1 VARALTLYS
10 RQIFQRDMLAAT
22 LNSPMWSPLNQLVD
36 NDTELI
42 RAVAKK
48 DKTAFEQLYLSYH
61 PRIYKFSMRMLK
73 DHMQAEE
80 VTSDTLYA
88 VWGSAGKFR
97 EQSAVSSWILGIAY
111 KRSIKSYN
119 RNARH
124 SEKREPE
131 HVMDGLVETSPGRD
145 PEIQASNA
153 MKVAALETAMSTLSS
168 NHRAVIELVALGY
181 PVSEIAEIVGCPENT
196 VKTRTFH
203 ARRQLSEALQ
213 DQP

>member
-1 VARALTLYS
+1 
-10 RQIFQRDMLAAT
+10 MLAASLNSQMWST
-22 LNSPMWSPLNQLVD
+22 LNQNVEK
-36 NDTELI
+36 DTELI
-42 RAVAKK
+42 RAVAMK
-48 DKTAFEQLYLSYH
+48 DKTAFEQLYRSYH

-88 VWGSAGKFR
+88 VWGSADKFR

-111 KRSIKSYN
+111 RRSIKSYN

-124 SEKREPE
+124 TEKREPE
-131 HVMDGLVETSPGRD
+131 YAMESLVETSPGLD
-145 PEIQASNA
+145 PELQTSSTMKLSTIQA
-153 MKVAALETAMSTLSS
+153 AMSNLTS

-181 PVSEIAEIVGCPENT
+181 SVSEIAEIVGCPENT

-203 ARRQLSEALQ
+203 ARRQLNEALQ
-213 DQP
+213 DQS